1 MKRLKRILQTAEV
14 TEGHHH
20 FVKWSALVLL
30 RAARTSKS
38 QTVWVM
44 RLTNQLGQQKVKT
57 PQASWGGA
65 EGSCQRAWPNNIAL
79 CFTWLLPVPRLF
91 VVTTK
96 KEADVESQK
105 PAQWCYL
112 AARKKRVHRFECVC
126 HPLTFAASLNTT
138 LRNNYASFKITA
150 QVLLILVKTP
160 RQNKC
165 CFALSASSSGL
176 HVLGTKHQ
184 KSTPA
189 GCAAA
194 HAHW

>member
-1 MKRLKRILQTAEV
+1 MNDLPWWRQQKLLRCVKRLKRILQTAEV

-20 FVKWSALVLL
+20 FVTWSAVVLL
-30 RAARTSKS
+30 RAARISKW

-65 EGSCQRAWPNNIAL
+65 EGSCQHAWPNNTAL

-105 PAQWCYL
+105 PTQWCYL
-112 AARKKRVHRFECVC
+112 AARKKEY
-126 HPLTFAASLNTT
+126 T
-138 LRNNYASFKITA
+138 
-150 QVLLILVKTP
+150 
-160 RQNKC
+160 
-165 CFALSASSSGL
+165 GL
-176 HVLGTKHQ
+176 HLCDIHWLLRPLWTLPWETIMVLS
-184 KSTPA
+184 KSLLE
-189 GCAAA
+189 CC
-194 HAHW
+194 WFM